1 MSIMTRQRVLITGA
15 GDSVGC
21 VTAKTFLAAGAEVH
35 VCDVNEQALAKTL
48 AEIPALT
55 GTVGSVGDRGD
66 VDRIVAATVAA
77 MGGIDVLVN
86 FVGVAGPLALLEEIS
101 DEDWQASMQVNV
113 AGMFYTMRAV
123 VPGMKEQRSG
133 AIVNISSASTRS
145 GMTGRTP
152 YVVSKCAVEGLTRN
166 AARELGPFNV
176 RCNAVLP
183 GVLRNARMDFVIER
197 AARARGITSADYE
210 AEFLRYSSMR
220 TRIDMQEIGD
230 MVVFLCSDRAPHVTG
245 QLIEVSGGHE
255 WEE

>member
-1 MSIMTRQRVLITGA
+1 MTRQRVLITGA
-15 GDSVGC
+15 ADSVGR
-21 VTAKTFLAAGAEVH
+21 VTAEAFLAAGAQVH
-35 VCDVNEQALAKTL
+35 VCDVNEQTLASTL

-66 VDRIVAATVAA
+66 VDRIVAAAEKA
-77 MGGIDVLVN
+77 MGGIDVLAN
-86 FVGVAGPLALLEEIS
+86 FVGIAGPRALLEEIS

-113 AGMFYTMRAV
+113 AGTFYTMRAV
-123 VPGMKEQRSG
+123 APGMKRRRSG
-133 AIVNISSASTRS
+133 AIVNISSASTRT
-145 GMTGRTP
+145 GIPGRTP
-152 YVVSKCAVEGLTRN
+152 YVVSKYAVEGLTRN

-183 GVLRNARMDFVIER
+183 GALKNARMDFVIER
-197 AARARGITSADYE
+197 VAMARGITPADCE

-220 TRIDMQEIGD
+220 TRIAQQEIAD
-230 MVVFLCSDRAPHVTG
+230 MVVFLSSDRAPHVTG